1 MESFSEV
8 HSIPVPVDYE
18 KRLKGL
24 DGEWEAFLEKLKEAA
39 ETLQTSKD
47 QFG

>member
-1 MESFSEV
+1 MIADL
-8 HSIPVPVDYE
+8 HNIRVPVDYE

-24 DGEWEAFLEKLKEAA
+24 DGQWEVFCEKLKEVA
-39 ETLQTSKD
+39 EILHTSKD